1 MADYAGSIRVNTELN
16 TRGITSGLARIEAQM
31 NKTARRIEAVKSQMA
46 DMRNVQVPT
55 DQYKALES
63 ELHNLETQLT
73 KLTQKEQQWSE
84 IGVSEKSGAMQQL
97 YQQEADVSDKID
109 EIRSKMQ
116 SLTESGGA
124 FKDPTQEAGYQKL
137 LEQLNELQEQYGVLQ
152 IRHQEEMNKTASS
165 AARVKNVLDAVGRT
179 LSTLGAIGK
188 KVFTILANGARKM
201 ASAAANT
208 ASAMGT
214 RLMNA
219 AKGTLVPLQ
228 SLGRGIDNFRKRI
241 LRLAAS
247 AFIFNLMSQGFRE
260 ITQSV
265 GRYIDAYAAQD
276 AVLQNSITSLKAA
289 LSGIGGAFASAFAP
303 IINAV
308 VPYLVTLCSWLA
320 SAINLLGMFFAKLTG
335 AGTYKRVVA
344 DNNAVAASMLGTSKA
359 ANKAGDAAKKAANNL
374 AKFDE
379 LDVLNNNKSGS
390 GGGGAGGAAAG
401 THMEEVP
408 IDLPSE
414 QDILDKFKGWMES
427 IPWPQIQSE
436 AFKMGKK
443 LADILNT
450 VFADETLAH
459 DIGATI
465 GQMINTALWFAYG
478 FLTEFDFT
486 QFGRWLG
493 IAWNA
498 IVETINW
505 GLLAQDITLAL
516 NGAVEALRSFFYTI
530 SATAYDLGTNL
541 GNVFAFILS
550 NFNFSNLAQ
559 AIIEAANDVNLSLR
573 GFNDSVMISIDAMAA
588 NFIAGMNTLIYGM
601 RINAD
606 GTASNVWAE
615 NGTEIGRLI
624 QNFAA
629 LIGQDINGIDWL
641 AFGRQIATWLN
652 NAIRQIRPE
661 TMASILY
668 GIINAVAD
676 SVYSFVSTLDW
687 DALSNDLQTFVK
699 GCIQNIKWDEIGQA
713 FHDLF
718 KNALETLGS
727 ADWTGLAVK
736 IIGVI
741 GDALMG
747 AISGLFSSGSGQVAV
762 ALVAGFAT
770 LKGCAP
776 LMEKALSGAFGHVFD
791 GLIES
796 AGGVGAAFAEIGTKA
811 AGMGLVFGGVIAVV
825 KSFIDQWTNGFS
837 LAKAAVLELGT
848 VIAAIGL
855 VILGVAGWP
864 AVLIAAIAAAAVEI
878 VLLIKTHWQ
887 EIVDFF
893 TEAWAAFAEAW
904 SAFWQGVANFLASI
918 WTNILVLVTTAFS
931 AVSSFIQV
939 TLGVIQAAWTTT
951 WNAVKSFLLSVWNG
965 MKNIVST
972 TFNAIKA
979 IISTVL
985 TAINTLW
992 TTVWTAVKSFAA
1004 PIWNWIQTTV
1014 VNVFKKIESGI
1025 GAALNNIKQK
1035 WMQIWGDMKD
1045 FLRSAVNGIIGFVN
1059 GMINAVVGAVNA
1071 VIGAINKLSFNV
1083 PSWVPGIG
1091 GSHFGFS
1098 LSTVSA
1104 PHVPMLADGAVI
1116 RGGNPFVAVL
1126 GDQPTGQTNIET
1138 PLSTMVEAF
1147 REALA
1152 ESGSSGINTV
1162 VLSINGQELAEAT
1175 LNDFT
1180 SVIQR
1185 RGITSDV
1192 VFGS

>member
-16 TRGITSGLARIEAQM
+16 TGGITSGLARIEAQM
-31 NKTARRIEAVKSQMA
+31 NKTARRIEAVKSKMA

-63 ELHNLETQLT
+63 ELQALEAQLS
-73 KLTQKEQQWSE
+73 KLTQKEQQWAD
-84 IGVSEKSGAMQQL
+84 IGVNEKSGAMQQL

-109 EIRSKMQ
+109 EIKSKMQ

-124 FKDPTQEAGYQKL
+124 FKDPTQEEGYQKL
-137 LEQLNELQEQYGVLQ
+137 SEQFDGLKEQYGVLDIQ
-152 IRHQEEMNKTASS
+152 RQEEMNK
-165 AARVKNVLDAVGRT
+165 AAANTVHFKNVLTAVGKT
-179 LSTLGAIGK
+179 LSTLGSIGN
-188 KVFTILANGARKM
+188 KVFAILANGAKKA
-201 ASAAANT
+201 ASAAANV
-208 ASAMGT
+208 ASALGT
-214 RLMNA
+214 RFLNA
-219 AKGTLVPLQ
+219 VKSSFVPIQ
-228 SLGRGIDNFRKRI
+228 SLGKGIDYFRKRI

-247 AFIFNLMSQGFRE
+247 AFIFNLMRRGFSQIR
-260 ITQSV
+260 QSV
-265 GRYIDAYAAQD
+265 GSYIDAYAAQD
-276 AVLQNSITSLKAA
+276 SVLQNSITSLKAA
-289 LSGIGGAFASAFAP
+289 LSGISGSFASAFAP

-308 VPYLVTLCSWLA
+308 VPYLVTLCNWLA
-320 SAINLLGMFFAKLTG
+320 NAINLLGMFFAKLTG

-374 AKFDE
+374 AKFDD

-390 GGGGAGGAAAG
+390 GGGTGGAAAG

-427 IPWPQIQSE
+427 IPWPKIQSE

-450 VFADETLAH
+450 VFADEILAH
-459 DIGATI
+459 DIGTTI

-478 FLTEFDFT
+478 FLTEFNFT

-498 IVETINW
+498 IVETVNW
-505 GLLAQDITLAL
+505 DLLAQDITLAL

-530 SATAYDLGTNL
+530 SATAYDLGADL
-541 GNVFAFILS
+541 GNTFTFILS
-550 NFNFSNLAQ
+550 NFNFSNLSK

-573 GFNDSVMISIDAMAA
+573 GFNDSVMTRIDDMSA
-588 NFIAGMNTLIYGM
+588 NFVAGMNTLIYGM

-615 NGTEIGRLI
+615 NGAEIGRLI
-624 QNFAA
+624 QNFAS

-641 AFGRQIATWLN
+641 AFGRQIATWIN
-652 NAIRQIRPE
+652 NALRQINPE

-676 SVYSFVSTLDW
+676 SVYAFVSTLDW
-687 DALSNDLQTFVK
+687 NALSKHLQIFVR
-699 GCIQNIKWDEIGQA
+699 GCIENIKWDEIGQA

-718 KNALETLGS
+718 KNTLEALGS

-736 IIGVI
+736 IIGVL
-741 GDALMG
+741 GDALIG
-747 AISGLFSSGSGQVAV
+747 AMEGLFSTDSGRV
-762 ALVAGFAT
+762 ALALVNGFAL

-776 LMEKALSGAFGHVFD
+776 LIKSALAGAFDDVFD
-791 GLIES
+791 SLIAS
-796 AGGVGAAFAEIGTKA
+796 AGGVGQAFAGIG
-811 AGMGLVFGGVIAVV
+811 MVLSGVIMTV
-825 KSFIDQWTNGFS
+825 KSFVDQWQNGFS

-855 VILGVAGWP
+855 VILGIVGWP
-864 AVLIAAIAAAAVEI
+864 AVLVAAIAAAVVEI

-887 EIVDFF
+887 EIVDFCTSAWAAF
-893 TEAWAAFAEAW
+893 TEAWATYWQAVGDYLAEVWADMLNVIETFVNAIISFVQSMLNVLQTVW
-904 SAFWQGVANFLASI
+904 NVSW
-918 WTNILVLVTTAFS
+918 NIIKTILET
-931 AVSSFIQV
+931 I
-939 TLGVIQAAWTTT
+939 
-951 WNAVKSFLLSVWNG
+951 WNG
-965 MKNIVST
+965 MKNIVGTVFPSIGT
-972 TFNAIKA
+972 
-979 IISTVL
+979 IISNVL
-985 TAINTLW
+985 TGINNIW
-992 TTVWTAVKSFAA
+992 NKAWTAVKNFAE
-1004 PIWNWIQTTV
+1004 PIWNWIKTTIPD
-1014 VNVFKKIESGI
+1014 VFDKVEEKINKVLDN
-1025 GAALNNIKQK
+1025 LNEK
-1035 WMQIWGDMKD
+1035 WKNAWGGMKD
-1045 FLRSAVNGIIGFVN
+1045 FLKSAVNGIIGFVN
-1059 GMINAVVGAVNA
+1059 GMIDAVVGAINAVVGV
-1071 VIGAINKLSFNV
+1071 INKLSFTV
-1083 PSWVPGIG
+1083 PSWVPEIG
-1091 GSHFGFS
+1091 GSHFGFN
-1098 LSTVSA
+1098 LSSVSA
-1104 PHVPMLADGAVI
+1104 PHVPMLAEGAVI
-1116 RGGNPFVAVL
+1116 RGGNPFMAVL
-1126 GDQPTGQTNIET
+1126 GDQPAGQTNIET

-1152 ESGSSGINTV
+1152 ENGSAGINTV
-1162 VLSINGQELAEAT
+1162 VLNINGQELAEAT

-1185 RGITSDV
+1185 RGITADV